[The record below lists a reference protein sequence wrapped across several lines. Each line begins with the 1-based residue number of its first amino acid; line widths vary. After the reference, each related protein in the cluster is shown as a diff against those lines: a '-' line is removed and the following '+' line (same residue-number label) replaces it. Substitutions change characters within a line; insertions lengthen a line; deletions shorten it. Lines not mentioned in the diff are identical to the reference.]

1 MAGFKTTVCAALS
14 AFIVSALIV
23 AALIPVSSAQA
34 QGLGARVIG
43 GSPVPP
49 PRVTTPRLYVLD
61 CGTLINDY
69 PENFGLKRE
78 EVKYVAFADMCFLI
92 VHPKGTLLWD
102 TGLSDEV
109 TGRPLYENQRYI
121 YGQIKYNTLRGQLAD
136 LGYRPDQIT
145 YLSISHSHWDHV
157 GNANMFAKSTWLV
170 EKPEWDAMFG
180 PDAAKDPSARD
191 YADLKS
197 AKTVF
202 VGPDHDVFGDGSV
215 VIKQAFGHS
224 PGHAV
229 LAVKLRD
236 TGSILLAGDLWHY
249 PEELSLHRI
258 GANDAKTATPKVREA
273 MEAWAKAH
281 QAQIWGAHF
290 MSVFAA
296 ARKSPGYY
304 E

>member
-1 MAGFKTTVCAALS
+1 MPAFRSAVLALAATILL
-14 AFIVSALIV
+14 AAPAL
-23 AALIPVSSAQA
+23 A

-43 GSPVPP
+43 GGPVPP
-49 PRVTTPRLYVLD
+49 PKVTTPRLYVLD

-78 EVKYVAFADMCFLI
+78 EVKYDTFADMCFLI
-92 VHPKGTLLWD
+92 VHPKGVLLWD
-102 TGLSDEV
+102 TGLEDEV
-109 TGRPLYENQRYI
+109 AGRPVYETQRYI
-121 YGQIKYNTLRGQLAD
+121 YQQIKFNTLRGQLAD
-136 LGYRPDQIT
+136 LGYRPEQIT
-145 YLSISHSHWDHV
+145 YLSLSHSHWDHI
-157 GNANMFAKSTWLV
+157 GNANLFARSTWLV
-170 EKPEWDAMFG
+170 EKPEWDAMFDSKATEG
-180 PDAAKDPSARD
+180 PDFQD
-191 YADLKS
+191 YKDLKT

-236 TGSILLAGDLWHY
+236 TGYVLLSGDLWHY
-249 PEELSLHRI
+249 PEEMTLHRI
-258 GANDAKTATPKVREA
+258 GAQDAKTATPQVREA
-273 MEAWAKAH
+273 LEAWAKAH
-281 QAQIWGAHF
+281 NAQIWGAHF
-290 MSVFAA
+290 MSVFAT